1 MDQVEEIKVKEE
13 VEQENNIKG
22 QHHNGFRRS
31 SGGILVPSIDPSQN
45 QNQMTIF
52 CDGSVCVFDNITPDK
67 AQAIMLIA
75 AATTAASRT
84 QIMNM
89 TTPKS
94 SQSSNALP
102 ATPHSQSHPAE
113 PTSLSKLQRDLPI
126 ARRNSLQ
133 RFLEKRRER
142 KLVNKSPYTFKKE
155 PDSPGQSLVT
165 QL

>member
-1 MDQVEEIKVKEE
+1 MDHVEEMEIKGEA
-13 VEQENNIKG
+13 EQENTKG
-22 QHHNGFRRS
+22 LGADYNGFS
-31 SGGILVPSIDPSQN
+31 SGGILLPLTNPTQN

-52 CDGSVCVFDNITPDK
+52 CGGSVCVFDNITPEK
-67 AQAIMLIA
+67 AHAIMLIA

-89 TTPKS
+89 TTPQS
-94 SQSSNALP
+94 SQSSNAPP
-102 ATPHSQSHPAE
+102 ASPHSQPQ
-113 PTSLSKLQRDLPI
+113 PTEASSLCKLQGDLPM

-155 PDSPGQSLVT
+155 PDSPGRNLIS